1 MAFQTL
7 SKDQAVEFMGAK
19 RQVSPRADN
28 LKYVEYVKQIAAE
41 DIAGMIDI
49 RGEVPEGST
58 AKEISSKANVEVSR
72 IKTAAKAAGVDLM
85 VVKRGDKVIFR
96 PIDEG
101 ETPNAGPNAP
111 EPQQRGPRQAKSLE
125 EYRAEGTENANGSDE
140 DEDETDEDE
149 EEATEEAEVE
159 TAGGSRRRAGR

>member
-49 RGEVPEGST
+49 RGEVPEGAT

-72 IKTAAKAAGVDLM
+72 IKTAARSAGVDLM

-101 ETPNAGPNAP
+101 EEPNAGPNAP
-111 EPQQRGPRQAKSLE
+111 EPQKRGPRQAKSLE

-140 DEDETDEDE
+140 DEDEDEDE
-149 EEATEEAEVE
+149 EEATEETEVA